1 MKKIGILTHY
11 YKTKNYGGA
20 LQSYA
25 LCKALNNNGYNAEQ
39 ICYVLN
45 NKPVKNKSVKEKIKE
60 AGFFGTIKKAISLFL
75 RAISIKNIKK
85 RFVIKDKN
93 KNKVTFR
100 QEQAFKSFLEND
112 IPNSKIAYNDENI
125 SNCINNYDAFITGSD
140 QVWNLRWYKSP
151 FFLDF
156 VPSNKIKLAY
166 SASIAMTSLNDSQK
180 QIFKDSLKDFKGVS
194 LREDSDINLIKD
206 LSLVKPIYTLDP
218 TLLLD
223 KSEWDNLCD
232 KRVVNEDYVFCY
244 FLGNNKK
251 ERQIA
256 KKFAK
261 TKKLKLVTIPYA
273 GNSNEY
279 FNVNFGDIKLYDVS
293 PNKFISLIK
302 HAKYVFTDSF
312 HASVFS
318 LIYKKQFFVFNRDMV
333 GSMNS
338 RIKDL
343 TNLFNV
349 NERFCDFENENFEY
363 VNSLK
368 DIDYSKSFDKF
379 IELKKQSIKFLED
392 NLGSLKNGK

>member
-11 YKTKNYGGA
+11 YKTKNYGGS
-20 LQSYA
+20 LQAYA
-25 LCKALNNNGYNAEQ
+25 LCKVLNSNGYNAEQ

-45 NKPVKNKSVKEKIKE
+45 NNKPVKNKSLKQKIKE
-60 AGFFGTIKKAISLFL
+60 AGLFGSIFKASKVLMRKL
-75 RAISIKNIKK
+75 NIKQSL
-85 RFVIKDKN
+85 VLKDKA
-93 KNKVTFR
+93 KNNVTFR

-112 IPNSKIAYNDENI
+112 IPNSKIVYNDENI
-125 SNCINNYDAFITGSD
+125 STCTNNYDAFITGSD
-140 QVWNLRWYKSP
+140 QVWNLRWYRPP

-156 VPSNKIKLAY
+156 VPSTKIKMSY
-166 SASIAMTSLNDSQK
+166 SASIAMTSLTSSQK
-180 QIFKDSLKDFKGVS
+180 HIFKESLKDFKAVS
-194 LREDSDINLIKD
+194 LRECSEIPLISD
-206 LSLVKPIYTLDP
+206 LSPVKPIYTLDP

-223 KSEWDNLCD
+223 KNEWDSICD
-232 KRVVNEDYVFCY
+232 KRIIDEDYVFCY

-261 TKKLKLVTIPYA
+261 SKNLKLVNIPYA
-273 GNSNEY
+273 GNTNEY

-302 HAKYVFTDSF
+302 HANYVFTDSF

-318 LIYKKQFFVFNRDMV
+318 LIYEKQFFVFNRDKK
-333 GSMNS
+333 GSMND

-343 TNLFNV
+343 TNLFDV
-349 NERFCDFENENFEY
+349 KERFCDFENENLEY

-368 DIDYSKSFDKF
+368 DIDYSKNLDKF

-392 NLGSLKNGK
+392 NLGGLKNGK